1 MTDELVTSETAKFRR
16 LPEERPGQILDA
28 ALKVFSDQGIAAAKL
43 EEIAAL
49 AGVSK
54 GTIYLYFPSK
64 DELFR
69 EVVRQKIVPFL
80 VLADAGEAAG
90 SASDAL
96 RAYLEHH
103 WRYMDR
109 EDAEGWVRLALL
121 ELHKFPD
128 LMQFYR
134 AEVIDRSNAVLVGI
148 IQRGV
153 DAGEFRPTDA
163 AASVMMIKGILL
175 THVIWCG
182 THSTNPAMRAKPRA
196 RSLHDITDFILHA
209 LRPVAPATGAVFE

>member
-1 MTDELVTSETAKFRR
+1 MSDDTATYETTKFRR

-28 ALKVFSDQGIAAAKL
+28 AVKVFTDRGIAAAKL

-64 DELFR
+64 EELFR
-69 EVVRQKIVPFL
+69 EVVRQKVVPFL
-80 VLADAGEAAG
+80 ARADEAQAAE
-90 SASDAL
+90 SATAAL
-96 RAYLEHH
+96 SAYLESH

-109 EDAEGWVRLALL
+109 DDAEGWVRLALL

-128 LMQFYR
+128 LAQFYR
-134 AEVIDRSNAVLVGI
+134 DEVVNRSNAVLIGI
-148 IQRGV
+148 IERGI
-153 DAGEFRPTDA
+153 ASGEFRPTDA
-163 AASVMMIKGILL
+163 DAAVMMIKGILL

-182 THSTNPAMRAKPRA
+182 AHSPNPAMRAKPREQI
-196 RSLHDITDFILHA
+196 LHDITDFVLHA
-209 LRPVAPATGAVFE
+209 LRPVTPVAATVFE